1 MLDRLSR
8 FTPLT
13 GVAFAVLAIVAF
25 GTASGAPK
33 ESASGAQVVAFFEA
47 HGTQQQV
54 SDTLW
59 ALAVA
64 FFLLFA
70 GSLRAYLRRRP
81 AAEALSSLMLAGAAV
96 VTCGAAVYIGFDY
109 TLATT
114 ANHLAPAA
122 AQALNMVALKLIL
135 PLVVGLFV
143 FGLASGLAILRGTHL
158 PKWLGWAAIAIGII
172 SVTPIGLVGL
182 GLLILWT
189 PTAGVLVWRRSGSH
203 SALPPAELR
212 AASQPANG

>member
-1 MLDRLSR
+1 VVDRLSR
-8 FTPLT
+8 FAPLT
-13 GVAFAVLAIVAF
+13 GVVFAVLTIVAF

-47 HGTQQQV
+47 HGTQQQI

-70 GSLRAYLRRRP
+70 GSLRACLRRPP

-114 ANHLAPAA
+114 ASHLAPAA
-122 AQALNMVALKLIL
+122 AQALNIVALKLIL

-143 FGLASGLAILRGTHL
+143 FGVASGLAILRGTLL
-158 PKWLGWAAIAIGII
+158 PKWLGWAAIEIGII
-172 SVTPIGLVGL
+172 AVTPIGLVGL
-182 GLLILWT
+182 GLLVLWA
-189 PTAGVLVWRRSGSH
+189 PTVGVLVWRRSRSDA
-203 SALPPAELR
+203 ALPPDEQQVA
-212 AASQPANG
+212 G